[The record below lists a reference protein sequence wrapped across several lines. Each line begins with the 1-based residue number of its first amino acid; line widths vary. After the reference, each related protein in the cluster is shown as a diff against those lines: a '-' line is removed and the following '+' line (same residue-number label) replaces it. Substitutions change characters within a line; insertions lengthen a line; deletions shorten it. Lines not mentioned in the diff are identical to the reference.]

1 MKTRAR
7 SGFTLIELLVV
18 ITIIGILAAI
28 LLPALARAR
37 EQARKV
43 KCASNLK
50 QLGLV
55 FIMFADEH
63 NGFFPPNDPNDY
75 WGEPITGTGMAG
87 SPATYYDWQLVRNNY
102 IFDLESVYPDY
113 LNDVRIATCPS
124 SIIEP
129 EDGRDNWYR
138 DVTFTPERLD
148 PILLD
153 TPESEEAVLDL
164 MGPGRVDNECM
175 TNQHYT
181 YLAYAVVT
189 EEHGLYLRD
198 ELDAYMADLDV
209 GFFGNTIKLRA
220 DWGEGHGPG
229 NSSSFYRLR
238 DGISKV
244 FLEDFTELSRN
255 YVSSA
260 EIPVLYDSVAFQ
272 GNVEGFAFETIDEF
286 QPFAERDFE
295 GSFVM
300 SHVTPIGGNVLFM
313 DGHVEFKR
321 YPDQYLRL
329 PYTEDYV
336 RFSVAN
342 AYTNEPLINVPPW
355 CGNRLPGTEY
365 EPRYRYYPNDRLYDG
380 LNLPPD
386 IE

>member
-1 MKTRAR
+1 MKTRPR

-43 KCASNLK
+43 RCASNMK
-50 QLGLV
+50 QLGLA

-63 NGFFPPNDPNDY
+63 NGYFPPNDPNDY
-75 WGEPITGTGMAG
+75 WGEPLGGTGDTDAL
-87 SPATYYDWQLVRNNY
+87 ATYYDWQLVRNNY
-102 IFDLESVYPDY
+102 IFDLDEVYPDY
-113 LNDVRIATCPS
+113 LYDVRVATCPS
-124 SIIEP
+124 SVIEA

-138 DVTFTPERLD
+138 DVTFTPEHFDSRIRSATDRDALTGL
-148 PILLD
+148 I
-153 TPESEEAVLDL
+153 
-164 MGPGRVDNECM
+164 GPGRVDSECM

-198 ELDAYMADLDV
+198 ELDAQMADLRL
-209 GFFGNTIKLRA
+209 GFFGESIRLSAN
-220 DWGEGHGPG
+220 WSVGHAPG
-229 NSSSFYRLR
+229 NTDIYFRLR
-238 DGISKV
+238 DNISKV
-244 FLEDFTELSRN
+244 FMGDLTQQTRD

-272 GNVEGFAFETIDEF
+272 GRVVGSAQGTTEL
-286 QPFAERDFE
+286 QPFRNREFD
-295 GSFVM
+295 GNFVM

-329 PYTEDYV
+329 PYTEDYI

-355 CGNRLPGTEY
+355 CGNRLPGTPF
-365 EPRYRYYPNDRLYDG
+365 EPRYKYYPNDPLYED
-380 LNLPPD
+380 LILPVD
-386 IE
+386 VK